1 MAKKYRDVKRALVRA
16 GWTRKRIAG
25 SHEVWIH
32 PDGKWIVVPGGGKDN
47 AEVPVGT
54 LARIRREVGLRT
66 LR

>member
-1 MAKKYRDVKRALVRA
+1 MAKKYRDVKRALAEA
-16 GWTRKRIAG
+16 GWVRHRIAG

-32 PDGKWIVVPGGGKDN
+32 LDGRRIVVAGGGKDN

-54 LARIRREVGLRT
+54 LARIRRRSGLRN